1 MKKPTLLLAML
12 PVIVLVSII
21 AVGVYLFGDNLTSG
35 PSQVALITASI
46 VGALIAMFY
55 LKVPWE
61 RIEEGILDSLSKT
74 GSAIFILLMI
84 GALTSS
90 WILSGVVPTMIYYGL
105 QIISP
110 SIFLFVIFIFTAL
123 ISLMAGSSW
132 TTIGTIGVAMLGAGE
147 ILGFHPGWLAG
158 AIISGAYL
166 GDKVSPLSDTTN
178 LAASISEV
186 NIYTH
191 IRYMLITNI
200 PTVIICAII
209 FAVAG
214 FFVPVNAQLD
224 VAQQCAEIA
233 STFNISLWLLLIPG
247 FTILLIY
254 KKVAPFIT
262 LFLSAVVG
270 AVVAL
275 IVQPDIISQITP
287 YGEGEIMRYIY
298 APLKMLS
305 SEVTI
310 STGNAM
316 LDELASTNGMSGMLT
331 TIWLILC
338 VIAFGGMMEACG
350 YITVVTERILKVM
363 KGATSLVASTIGTC
377 IFCNL
382 TLSDQY
388 MSILLPGKMF
398 GKAYREQGLAP
409 QMLSRSI
416 EDSATVVSVLIPW
429 NTCGVVQASVL
440 GVPTLVYLPYCFFN
454 YLSPIVSIVVVAMG
468 YKIARIALPDSKTKA
483 SEEQKVTA

>member
-1 MKKPTLLLAML
+1 MKRPTLFLALL
-12 PVIVLVSII
+12 PVVILVMII
-21 AVGVYLFGDNLTSG
+21 AVGVYLFGDGLTSG
-35 PSQVALITASI
+35 PSQVALITASV
-46 VGALIAMFY
+46 VGALVAILY

-61 RIEEGILDSLSKT
+61 KIEEGMLDNLSKT

-105 QIISP
+105 KVINP

-123 ISLMAGSSW
+123 ISTMAGSSW
-132 TTIGTIGVAMLGAGE
+132 TTIGTIGVAMLSAGE
-147 ILGFHPGWLAG
+147 ILGFHQGWLAG

-178 LAASISEV
+178 LSASISEV
-186 NIYTH
+186 NLYTH
-191 IRYMLITNI
+191 IKFLMITNI
-200 PTVIICAII
+200 PLVIICAVI

-233 STFNISLWLLLIPG
+233 STFNVSLWLLLIPG
-247 FTILLIY
+247 FTIFLIF
-254 KKVAPFIT
+254 KKVSPYIT
-262 LFLSAVVG
+262 LFLSAIAG
-270 AVVAL
+270 TVVAMFA
-275 IVQPDIISQITP
+275 QPDIISQITS
-287 YGEGEIMRYIY
+287 YTEGDIMRYIY

-310 STGNAM
+310 ETGNQM
-316 LDELASTNGMSGMLT
+316 LNELASTSGMSGMMD

-338 VIAFGGMMEACG
+338 VIAFGGVMEAGG
-350 YITVVTERILKVM
+350 YIATVTEKIMRFM
-363 KGATSLVASTIGTC
+363 HGATSLVASTIGAC

-388 MSILLPGKMF
+388 MSILIPGKMF
-398 GKAYREQGLAP
+398 GKAFKDQGLKP
-409 QMLSRSI
+409 EMLSRSLQ
-416 EDSATVVSVLIPW
+416 DSATVTSVLIPW

-440 GVPTLVYLPYCFFN
+440 GVPTLVYLPYCFLN
-454 YLSPIVSIVVVAMG
+454 LLSPIISIVVVAMG
-468 YKIARIALPDSKTKA
+468 YKIARIAKRGNENKN
-483 SEEQKVTA
+483 